1 MIRKLCLLCALFIA
15 SLIVDRSVYAAT
27 FFDKSDDQTFTENN
41 WTVLAPEW
49 SFVTINGSATPSDY
63 GFRGVY
69 TPEQGV
75 DASAVAIADNGNLF
89 DDSGKWI
96 HTIKEPDAPLS
107 SKGIVG
113 IAAEADT
120 VFNNFGA
127 TGPAPLPSTLLLLG
141 TGLAGLAGIGRK
153 K

>member
-1 MIRKLCLLCALFIA
+1 MIRKISLLCALFIA
-15 SLIVDRSVYAAT
+15 SLIADRSVYAVT
-27 FFDKSDDQTFTENN
+27 FFDNFDDQTFTENN
-41 WTVLAPEW
+41 LTVPAPERR
-49 SFVTINGSATPSDY
+49 FVTINGSAAPSDY

-69 TPEQGV
+69 RPEPGV
-75 DASAVAIADNGNLF
+75 DANAVAIADNGNLF
-89 DDSGKWI
+89 DDTGKLI
-96 HTIKEPDAPLS
+96 HTIKEPNAPQL
-107 SKGIVG
+107 SKGLVG
-113 IAAEADT
+113 IASGADT